1 MGEGA
6 IYQAMAAILKDF
18 GALEKDKRN
27 PQGWNFR
34 SVDQAMGRLHTLMSD
49 HGVFVCPEVVDVQ
62 RSEYTT
68 SGGKAWQAASVTMKY
83 TFVAS
88 DGSSVSVSMVGEG
101 ADMGDKATSKAV
113 AMALKY
119 AIFQTFSVP
128 TEDPDPDSQIAEPRS
143 ARPKPRAPK
152 ASTSTEEAFGKQP
165 QPARDE
171 IREALKHVDLP
182 NGWQDGKCG
191 AVFKQVA
198 KDVGAD
204 YSGFTWHELVHGK
217 GKDPQPAA
225 TSGKRYAAVKAAYL
239 FEEDHDAD
247 ILFLYK
253 CQQTAK
259 RIQQNDEG
267 AG

>member
-1 MGEGA
+1 MSA
-6 IYQAMAAILKDF
+6 DQDTRPTSFPHDIASCHAM
-18 GALEKDKRN
+18 LESVFQSLAERN
-27 PQGWNFR
+27 QR
-34 SVDQAMGRLHTLMSD
+34 IDQLES
-49 HGVFVCPEVVDVQ
+49 VVDTLV
-62 RSEYTT
+62 RERFGPKSERYDPNQL
-68 SGGKAWQAASVTMKY
+68 ALFQLQ
-83 TFVAS
+83 
-88 DGSSVSVSMVGEG
+88 DEEDSSVAE
-101 ADMGDKATSKAV
+101 
-113 AMALKY
+113 
-119 AIFQTFSVP
+119 P
-128 TEDPDPDSQIAEPRS
+128 PETEDATPPKRRRGGNGRRRLDPN
-143 ARPKPRAPK
+143 ARRVQKLHRL
-152 ASTSTEEAFGKQP
+152 
-165 QPARDE
+165 RDDQ
-171 IREALKHVDLP
+171 KHCP
-182 NGWQDGKCG
+182 KCG

-259 RIQQNDEG
+259 RIQQNNEG